1 MAEKTHWK
9 KVVSDPNFIG
19 EGDFQEGEEKV
30 LTIDRVAAAET
41 VVTAEGKSQKAVVHW
56 KEPGNKP
63 MILNVARSKN
73 IEKVAG
79 SGYFE
84 DWPGVQVQLY
94 IEHGIKAF
102 GEVVSAVR
110 VRPFKPR
117 IKAAATVPT
126 CTDCGG
132 KIAPTLGKTA
142 EWLAAY
148 TAKHYGVPLCAACA
162 QKRKEAAQNVKNEAT
177 AEDPA
182 PVSTEDPAPAETE
195 ERESLPWETN
205 MEDQQSGNWAP
216 GGSDEPEEVVL

>member
-1 MAEKTHWK
+1 MAGKTHWK

-30 LTIDRVAAAET
+30 LTIERINAAET
-41 VVTAEGKSQKAVVHW
+41 VTTAEGKSKKAVVHW
-56 KEPGNKP
+56 KEQGNKP

-79 SGYFE
+79 SGFFE

-117 IKAAATVPT
+117 VQQQAPVPP
-126 CTDCGG
+126 CTDCS
-132 KIAPTLGKTA
+132 KEIQPAMSKDA
-142 EWLAAY
+142 RWLAAY
-148 TAKHYGVPLCAACA
+148 TIKNYGVPLCAECA
-162 QKRKEAAQNVKNEAT
+162 KKRKAVAEAVEIRSGEPENVAEEAEGS
-177 AEDPA
+177 AEDPTACEVGA
-182 PVSTEDPAPAETE
+182 P
-195 ERESLPWETN
+195 
-205 MEDQQSGNWAP
+205 
-216 GGSDEPEEVVL
+216 EPTKADSVDEEVL

>member
-1 MAEKTHWK
+1 MKTHWK

-30 LTIDRVAAAET
+30 LTIDRVNASET
-41 VVTAEGKSQKAVVHW
+41 VQTAEGKSKKAVVHW

-84 DWPGVQVQLY
+84 DWPGVTVQLY

-110 VRPFKPR
+110 VRPYKPR
-117 IKAAATVPT
+117 LQQRQPVPP
-126 CTDCGG
+126 CTDCGREITPAMG
-132 KIAPTLGKTA
+132 KDAR
-142 EWLAAY
+142 WLAAY
-148 TAKHYGVPLCAACA
+148 TVKNYGVPLCAECA
-162 QKRKEAAQNVKNEAT
+162 QKRKAAAAEEAAGE
-177 AEDPA
+177 E
-182 PVSTEDPAPAETE
+182 APAGTGGAAAGE
-195 ERESLPWETN
+195 EAAGEE
-205 MEDQQSGNWAP
+205 AP
-216 GGSDEPEEVVL
+216 AGTGGAAAAEEAGEVL

>member
-1 MAEKTHWK
+1 MSKTHWK

-30 LTIDRVAAAET
+30 LTIERVNQAET
-41 VVTAEGKSQKAVVHW
+41 VTTAEGKSKKAVVHW
-56 KEPGNKP
+56 REAGNKP

-110 VRPFKPR
+110 VRPYKPR
-117 IKAAATVPT
+117 IKAQEPIPKCA
-126 CTDCGG
+126 DCGKEISPAMG
-132 KIAPTLGKTA
+132 KDAR
-142 EWLAAY
+142 WVSAY
-148 TAKHYGVPLCAACA
+148 TTKNYGVALCAECA
-162 QKRKEAAQNVKNEAT
+162 QKRKQAAAAVDGDAGAPT
-177 AEDPA
+177 PDAPDGDA
-182 PVSTEDPAPAETE
+182 PV
-195 ERESLPWETN
+195 
-205 MEDQQSGNWAP
+205 
-216 GGSDEPEEVVL
+216 DEGVSE

>member
-30 LTIDRVAAAET
+30 LTIERVNASET
-41 VVTAEGKSQKAVVHW
+41 VHTAEGKSKKAVVHW

-84 DWPGVQVQLY
+84 DWPGIAVQLY

-102 GEVVSAVR
+102 GEIVSAVR
-110 VRPFKPR
+110 VRPYKPKPR
-117 IKAAATVPT
+117 TVVPP
-126 CTDCGG
+126 CADCGG
-132 KIAPTLGKTA
+132 VIAPAMGKTA

-148 TAKHYGVPLCAACA
+148 TQKHYNAPLCAECA
-162 QKRKEAAQNVKNEAT
+162 AKRKAAQEIK
-177 AEDPA
+177 P
-182 PVSTEDPAPAETE
+182 E
-195 ERESLPWETN
+195 ESSKE
-205 MEDQQSGNWAP
+205 GAY
-216 GGSDEPEEVVL
+216 DEPNE